1 MPTWYSDWQ
10 RRPTG
15 NGRPRDPNVDEKI
28 LGAALE
34 LLAERGFRGATMKA
48 IASRAGVGTAAIYR
62 RHENREELL
71 VAAVD
76 DGLGVW
82 QVENTGQ
89 TELDLIS
96 MLTVV
101 RDTAWEGW
109 GFRLLAAAVLE
120 ADQHPELLAVYRRRA
135 VWPRRKLIRS
145 ILERA
150 VRRGEIRDDMDL
162 EAAVD
167 LLWGSVFARFVADSN
182 SPAGTVGAA
191 VKTVLDGLKR
201 SERAP
206 KLEMSFDTER

>member
-1 MPTWYSDWQ
+1 M
-10 RRPTG
+10 
-15 NGRPRDPNVDEKI
+15 
-28 LGAALE
+28 
-34 LLAERGFRGATMKA
+34 LAERGFRGATMRA

-62 RHENREELL
+62 RHQNREELL
-71 VAAVD
+71 AAAVEV
-76 DGLGVW
+76 GLGVR

-101 RDTAWEGW
+101 KDTAWEGW
-109 GFRLLAAAVLE
+109 GFRLLAAVILE

-150 VRRGEIRDDMDL
+150 VRRGELRDDIDL

-167 LLWGSVFARFVADSN
+167 LLWGSVFARFVSGSN

-191 VKTVLDGLKR
+191 VKIGLAGLKR

-206 KLEMSFDTER
+206 KVEMGYETVR